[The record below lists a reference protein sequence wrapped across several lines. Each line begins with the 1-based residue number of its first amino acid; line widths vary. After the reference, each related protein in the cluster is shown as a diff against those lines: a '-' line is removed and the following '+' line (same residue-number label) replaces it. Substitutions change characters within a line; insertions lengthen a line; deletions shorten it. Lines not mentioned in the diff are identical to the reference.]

1 MHTSIYREILKTSG
15 ILLLFS
21 VLSLFLFNSPI
32 LLEHGTVFV
41 YGDFIFIFFVFIIL
55 VFVSLGFSYFYHKKY
70 IKLHLWVHQLDD
82 GINISAPYCKENDL
96 ISEISLKV
104 EKFYQGY
111 EKLQD
116 VKEPTN
122 LPECVEINKPLID
135 LTSIKDDFLVEIQKM
150 RQVFTDN
157 VVSAHKLV
165 NAIHVI
171 VEKQE
176 GIALRT
182 EDLSNISDE
191 TETII
196 QTVSSAAKD
205 LLFSVSEI
213 SEQVIKATSI
223 AIQAASAAEEADG
236 RVFGLSQTAS
246 KISDVVLLIQDIANQ
261 THLLA
266 LNATIEA
273 ARAGE
278 AGKGFAVVASE
289 VKNLANETA
298 KATDEISNQ
307 VSDIQLSTRETV
319 EAIKLIS
326 SIINDVNN
334 ISTSI
339 SNAVELQSSATRSI
353 ANYINQAWHSSS
365 HISEELRLLSRSFD
379 EKDKK
384 ISEAQEISKEL
395 LSTNQSY
402 Q

>member
-1 MHTSIYREILKTSG
+1 MHTSIYREVLKTSSL
-15 ILLLFS
+15 LLLFS
-21 VLSLFLFNSPI
+21 VLSVILFNNSF
-32 LLEHGTVFV
+32 FV
-41 YGDFIFIFFVFIIL
+41 DNNNIFSNDGLFNIYFVFIFL
-55 VFVSLGFSYFYHKKY
+55 VLTSFFVSYFIHRKNILFHKWVQ
-70 IKLHLWVHQLDD
+70 KLNQ
-82 GINISAPYCKENDL
+82 GIYTPPLFVKDNDL
-96 ISEISLKV
+96 MSETSSKV
-104 EKFYQGY
+104 EMFYKSF
-111 EKLQD
+111 ELAK
-116 VKEPTN
+116 
-122 LPECVEINKPLID
+122 NKPYLQNNRVVEASPSFNLSDIRN
-135 LTSIKDDFLVEIQKM
+135 DFMTELQKM
-150 RQVFTDN
+150 RQVFSDN
-157 VVSAHKLV
+157 IIVAHKLI
-165 NAIHVI
+165 NAVHII
-171 VEKQE
+171 SEQQE
-176 GIALRT
+176 MIASKT
-182 EDLSNISDE
+182 KDLSNISSD

-196 QTVSSAAKD
+196 QTVLSSAKD
-205 LLFSVSEI
+205 LLASVSEI
-213 SEQVIKATSI
+213 SEQVLKATSI

-307 VSDIQLSTRETV
+307 VSDIQLATKETV

-326 SIINDVNN
+326 NIISDVNN

-365 HISEELRLLSRSFD
+365 DIGEGLRLLARSFD
-379 EKDKK
+379 EKDKQ
-384 ISEAQEISKEL
+384 INEIESLSKTIL
-395 LSTNQSY
+395 DKNQNY
-402 Q
+402 